1 MSEVNCAR
9 SAWTALIWRFSS
21 AREAF
26 GRRPGNH
33 CTFQKVMVTAW
44 VGDGE
49 GEGEGVCAFEEETR
63 NAVSNSAG
71 RILGSMMRNCSRR
84 HVDGASMNF
93 EGHSRASHS
102 EAATEGQLQ
111 RSGN

>member
-1 MSEVNCAR
+1 MMSEVSCAR

-33 CTFQKVMVTAW
+33 CTFQKVMVTPW

-49 GEGEGVCAFEEETR
+49 DEGVCAFVEVTK

-71 RILGSMMRNCSRR
+71 RILGSMTRNCSRR
-84 HVDGASMNF
+84 HVGGASANF
-93 EGHSRASHS
+93 EGQNHSRASRS
-102 EAATEGQLQ
+102 EAATEH
-111 RSGN
+111 RN